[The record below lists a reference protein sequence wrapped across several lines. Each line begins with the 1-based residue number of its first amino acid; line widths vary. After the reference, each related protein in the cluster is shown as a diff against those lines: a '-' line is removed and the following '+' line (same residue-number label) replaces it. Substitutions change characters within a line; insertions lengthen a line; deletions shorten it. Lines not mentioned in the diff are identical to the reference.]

1 MKGRTQKL
9 TDQVYYEAQTS
20 FRTMERLAEEAT
32 KLSDLKLL
40 FGKYVPQHSLVH
52 FPSQRGVGKSW
63 LCMQICMAVAGQWDS
78 FLGEAITLHG
88 NTLYVNHELSPNTMR
103 RRSQKLYNGLP
114 QTLKAE
120 YKSFVYSTRVGLNTE
135 LASVIGYV
143 EKYKPVLI
151 VIDNLRMAFTEVDVN
166 NNRESTRI
174 MNMLLALCDT
184 SGAALI
190 VTDHFRKHTGGQLSG
205 SDLQSGSGIKTD
217 LSDADFFM
225 RRSCQDKSLRIIKR
239 DKSRHFEEDTSAKLI
254 RLNPETLWFELVSD
268 NVNEAEHIGLN
279 GLKEKDEQKD
289 MAQTLRDQ
297 GKSIQ
302 DIATILGKGKA
313 TIHRWLKTGDDQE

>member
-1 MKGRTQKL
+1 MRNRTQKL
-9 TDQVYYEAQTS
+9 TEQVYYQAQTS
-20 FRTMERLAEEAT
+20 FRTMEKLAEEAVQL
-32 KLSDLKLL
+32 KDLKML
-40 FGKYVPQHSLVH
+40 FGKYVPQNNLVH

-63 LCMQICMAVAGQWDS
+63 LCMQICMAVAGEWDC
-78 FLGEAITLHG
+78 FLGEPITLHG
-88 NTLYVNHELSPNTMR
+88 NTLYINHELSPNTMR
-103 RRSQKLYNGLP
+103 RRSRKLYAGLP
-114 QTLKAE
+114 QSLKDQ
-120 YKSFVYSTRVGLNTE
+120 YHCFVYTSRAGLTTE
-135 LASVIGYV
+135 LATIIQYI

-151 VIDNLRMAFTEVDVN
+151 VIDNLRMAFTDVDVN

-184 SGAALI
+184 SSAALI
-190 VTDHFRKHTGGQLSG
+190 ITDHFRKHTGGQLSG

-225 RRSCQDKSLRIIKR
+225 RRSCQDKSLRILKR
-239 DKSRHFEEDTSAKLI
+239 DKSRHFEEDPRAKLI
-254 RLNPETLWFELVSD
+254 RLNPETLWFELVAD
-268 NVNEAEHIGLN
+268 DVNEAEHIGLN
-279 GLKEKDEQKD
+279 GLREKDEQKD

-313 TIHRWLKTGDDQE
+313 TIHRWLKTDGE